1 MMYIC
6 LIDDDDIFNAL
17 HEAVIQMVVP
27 NVRIDIFKSGEQF
40 KKAIEENRFSTIK
53 PDYIFL
59 DIRMPDMDGFT
70 LLEFLQLNHP
80 YLFANT
86 GFYMLSST
94 LDNRDLEKTRSFQMV
109 KAFIGKPLTVEL
121 IDELMSK

>member
-1 MMYIC
+1 MYIC

-27 NVRIDIFKSGEQF
+27 NARIDIFKSGEQF
-40 KKAIEENRFSTIK
+40 KKAIEEDRFASIK

-70 LLEFLQLNHP
+70 LLEFLQTIHP
-80 YLFANT
+80 QLFSNT

-94 LDNRDLEKTRSFQMV
+94 LDHRDLEKTRSFPMV

>member
-1 MMYIC
+1 MYIC